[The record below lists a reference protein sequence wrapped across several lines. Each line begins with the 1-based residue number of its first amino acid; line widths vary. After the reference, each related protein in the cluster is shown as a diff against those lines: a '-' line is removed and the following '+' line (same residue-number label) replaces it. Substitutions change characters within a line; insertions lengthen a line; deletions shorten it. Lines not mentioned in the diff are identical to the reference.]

1 MSYFKN
7 KTAAFYL
14 MVAAAILGIVG
25 IAFYRSAYVVEAP
38 VQTTVW
44 IGVILTVAMA
54 ALAAIPSRPRVLN
67 LCATGIAIVFGW
79 ALIQSVGAQL
89 DPLGFWIAGLY
100 TYAQVKG
107 YIFFAVL
114 ILIAIILDLIAS
126 FIDLHK
132 N

>member
-7 KTAAFYL
+7 KSAAFYL

-25 IAFYRSAYVVEAP
+25 ISFYRTAYGVEGH
-38 VQTTVW
+38 VQTFVW

-54 ALAAIPSRPRVLN
+54 ALAALPSRPRVLN
-67 LCATGIAIVFGW
+67 LCATVVAIVFGW
-79 ALIQSVGAQL
+79 ALIQSVTAQL

-126 FIDLHK
+126 FMDLHK

>member
-7 KTAAFYL
+7 KSAAFYL

-25 IAFYRSAYVVEAP
+25 ISFYRTAYVVEGH
-38 VQTTVW
+38 VQTFVW

-54 ALAAIPSRPRVLN
+54 ALAALPSRPRVLN
-67 LCATGIAIVFGW
+67 LCATVIAIVFGW

-126 FIDLHK
+126 FMDLHK